1 MGKAY
6 MLLSTITLYIGAPIE
21 EESERVVL
29 RTLLAILEERAVPA
43 VVFANLHIGGRQLD
57 FVVGTDQLTL
67 VIEAKGASHPLRGRY
82 NGDWAALTRTRRWK
96 PYRNAYLQAL
106 QAKNVLRDAM
116 RAHDASLSGYP
127 NACVMFTPSLPT
139 GSDLP
144 LSNVKVSLNDLG
156 ELSALI
162 DQSSMLRWSPDRWHH
177 FAKAHGLQLIT
188 DAESAF
194 DTRLLNAE
202 KSLHRY
208 MSAFAATYGPMAA
221 RYVPDIYDQDGQ
233 AYEFGDIEVALLRE
247 RVDLLIRGPS
257 GCGKTLLSLCLAN
270 RVVASDIVPILVDC
284 KSFDG
289 LLATSLDREATLLDL
304 RSAATLIAAA
314 RRMSWP
320 IAMFVDGYN
329 ECQEASRVQLTR
341 ALRAASVR
349 YNAMIVITSQID
361 IERPDLLQLRHVSV
375 GRPGNELKAKIAN
388 INLSSDASLIP
399 LLEAAT
405 TGIEADLIGQI
416 GREIPQSS
424 SRFALFD
431 YFVRRKLGDSATDGI
446 RLLCAIAGRL
456 VDRMTFSLSIR
467 EVDRLLAELDLPAST
482 LRQVYGSGVLNLR
495 GDRVSLCHEMY
506 LNAFATE
513 ALVRQTGL
521 DADAILTA
529 LAVPK
534 YGALRTFIIG
544 AIEDEPLLA
553 TILSR
558 VSDSTLLEACLIG
571 ECGSVARLFITD
583 AIAALPARLMEEATR
598 LRFEVTADR
607 WWNVAVTPGSLTAW
621 SDRDFALLSVLT
633 VGMAEGRW
641 IKEVLGA
648 VKSMDA
654 TLVAEF
660 RRLHPE
666 AAEKKVNIRSGLFAV
681 TYVFGSER
689 VGLTR
694 LTSALHSGSLT
705 LRRAGTSALAAAL
718 ELAWRE
724 VESPGQLYFVLVL
737 SRLTYEIRSSFAQY
751 VLPYFQH
758 ERWKFLPYHVR
769 LDLLDYAHALREV
782 PDHIRQGYIDV
793 LQDLLPDLHPWLA
806 QTAIEALS
814 GLGALKEEEDQHVES
829 IRLQVCGILS
839 SESAE
844 APGAAWEVYN
854 AQFDHPLCSAYIQ
867 VLEELPAQE
876 RLSLLRLACEGA
888 EGEAFFL
895 SSLIDELARLGD
907 RLAIPYIMRW
917 TQLPAQ
923 QSKLPQQAIETFVA
937 AFVALGIL
945 EYDLPAET
953 LRFEGEPHED
963 VLLACGVLY
972 HWLQRRDASS
982 VLEEKQAAL
991 ALDVLQSNPAVA
1003 VGVLYT
1009 ISKSISDFGGRSV
1022 ELVCAFPNQALEIC
1036 RATLQSPSAQP
1047 GYFDG
1052 AFFTDHTGILN
1063 FAINII
1069 GRYGSVGDLA
1079 RLRLLIDDSQSALTA
1094 LRAIKSI
1101 EERRG

>member
-1 MGKAY
+1 MF
-6 MLLSTITLYIGAPIE
+6 LSTITLFIGAPIE

-43 VVFANLHIGGRQLD
+43 TVFANLHIGGRQLD
-57 FVVGTDQLTL
+57 FVIGTDQLTL
-67 VIEAKGASHPLRGRY
+67 VIEAKGASYPLRGSY
-82 NGDWAALTRTRRWK
+82 NGDWAALIRTGRWK
-96 PYRNAYLQAL
+96 PYRNAYLQVL
-106 QAKNVLRDAM
+106 QAKNELRDAM

-127 NACVMFTPSLPT
+127 NACVLFTPSLPT

-144 LSNVKVSLNDLG
+144 ASNHKVNLNDLG

-162 DQSSMLRWSPDRWHH
+162 NQSSSLRWSRDRWHH
-177 FAKAHGLQLIT
+177 FAETHGLQRIT
-188 DAESAF
+188 DAEHAF
-194 DTRLLNAE
+194 DTRLLDAE
-202 KSLHRY
+202 QSLHRY
-208 MSAFAATYGPMAA
+208 TSAFAATYGPMAA
-221 RYVPDIYDQDGQ
+221 RYVSDIYDQDGQ
-233 AYEFGDIEVALLRE
+233 AYELGDIEVALLRE
-247 RVDLLIRGPS
+247 RANLLIRGPS

-270 RVVASDIVPILVDC
+270 RVVARGIVPVLVDC

-289 LLATSLDREATLLDL
+289 QLATSLDREAALLDL
-304 RSAATLIAAA
+304 QSAAALIAAA
-314 RRMSWP
+314 RRMSRP
-320 IAMFVDGYN
+320 IAVFVDGYN

-349 YNAMIVITSQID
+349 YNTLIVITSLID

-375 GRPGNELKAKIAN
+375 GRPGNELKAKIAS

-405 TGIEADLIGQI
+405 TGLEADLIGQI

-431 YFVRRKLGDSATDGI
+431 FFVRRKLGDSATDGI

-467 EVDRLLAELDLPAST
+467 EVDRLLAGLDLPTST
-482 LRQVYGSGVLNLR
+482 LRQAHGSGILNLR

-506 LNAFATE
+506 LSVFATE
-513 ALVRQTGL
+513 ALVRQAGL
-521 DADAILTA
+521 DDGAILAA
-529 LAVPK
+529 LAIPK

-544 AIEDEPLLA
+544 AIEDESLLA

-558 VSDSTLLEACLIG
+558 VSDSKLLEACLIG
-571 ECGSVARLFITD
+571 ECGSAARLLITD
-583 AIAALPARLMEEATR
+583 AIAALPARLTEEATR

-607 WWNVAVTPGSLTAW
+607 WWNVAVDPSSLTAW
-621 SDRDFALLSVLT
+621 SDRDFALLTVLT
-633 VGMAEGRW
+633 AEMAEGRW

-654 TLVAEF
+654 TLAAEF

-666 AAEKKVNIRSGLFAV
+666 AAEKQVNIRSGLFAV
-681 TYVFGSER
+681 TYLFGSES
-689 VGLTR
+689 VGLTHIA
-694 LTSALHSGSLT
+694 SDLHSGFLA
-705 LRRAGTSALAAAL
+705 LHKAGTSTLAASL
-718 ELAWRE
+718 ELAWYE
-724 VESPGQLYFVLVL
+724 VESPGELYFALAL
-737 SRLTYEIRSSFAQY
+737 SRLAYEIRSSFAQY
-751 VLPYFQH
+751 VLPYLQQ

-782 PDHIRQGYIDV
+782 PDHIRQGYVDV

-814 GLGALKEEEDQHVES
+814 GLGALQEEEDQHVES
-829 IRLQVCGILS
+829 ARLQVCEILS

-844 APGAAWEVYN
+844 ASGAAWGFYN
-854 AQFDHPLCSAYIQ
+854 AQFDHPFCSAYIE

-888 EGEAFFL
+888 EGDAFFL

-907 RLAIPYIMRW
+907 RLAIPYITRW

-937 AFVALGIL
+937 AFVALGAL
-945 EYDLPAET
+945 ENDLPAET
-953 LRFEGEPHED
+953 LRFGGQPRED
-963 VLLACGVLY
+963 ALLACGVLY

-982 VLEEKQAAL
+982 VLEENQATL
-991 ALDVLQSNPAVA
+991 AVEVLQSNPAVA

-1009 ISKSISDFGGRSV
+1009 ISKSISGFRGRSV
-1022 ELVCAFPNQALEIC
+1022 ELVRAFPDQALEIC
-1036 RATLQSPSAQP
+1036 RAALQSPSIQP

-1052 AFFTDHTGILN
+1052 AFFTDHAEILN
-1063 FAINII
+1063 FAINVI
-1069 GRYGSVGDLA
+1069 GRHGSVGDLA
-1079 RLRLLIDDSQSALTA
+1079 RLRLLIDDSQTALTA
-1094 LRAIKSI
+1094 LSAIKSI
-1101 EERRG
+1101 EERRE

>member
-1 MGKAY
+1 
-6 MLLSTITLYIGAPIE
+6 MLSSTITLYMGAPIE

-29 RTLLAILEERAVPA
+29 RTLLTILKERNVPA
-43 VVFANLHIGGRQLD
+43 AVFANLHIGGRQLD
-57 FVVGTDQLTL
+57 FVIGTDQLTL
-67 VIEAKGASHPLRGRY
+67 VIEAKTTAYPLRGRY
-82 NGDWAALTRTRRWK
+82 NGEWESLTRMGQWRR
-96 PYRNAYLQAL
+96 YRNAYLQAL
-106 QAKNVLRDAM
+106 QAKYALRDAM
-116 RAHDASLSGYP
+116 RTHDASLSGYP
-127 NACVMFTPSLPT
+127 NACVMFTPALPA

-144 LSNVKVSLNDLG
+144 ASDLKVSLNDLG
-156 ELSALI
+156 ELAALI
-162 DQSSMLRWSPDRWHH
+162 DQSSILRWSPDRWHH
-177 FAKAHGLQLIT
+177 FAEAHGLQRIT
-188 DAESAF
+188 DAESAL
-194 DTRLLNAE
+194 DTRLLEAE

-208 MSAFAATYGPMAA
+208 TSAFAATYGPMAT

-233 AYEFGDIEVALLRE
+233 VYELGDIEAALLRE
-247 RVDLLIRGPS
+247 RTDLLIRGPS

-270 RVVASDIVPILVDC
+270 RIVADGIVPVLVDC

-289 LLATSLDREATLLDL
+289 QLATSLDREATLLDMQ
-304 RSAATLIAAA
+304 SAAALIAAA
-314 RRMSWP
+314 RRMSRP
-320 IAMFVDGYN
+320 VAVFVDGYN
-329 ECQEASRVQLTR
+329 ECRDATRVQLTR

-361 IERPDLLQLRHVSV
+361 VERPDLLQLQHISV
-375 GRPGNELKAKIAN
+375 GRPGNELKAKIAS
-388 INLSSDASLIP
+388 IDPSSDSSLIP

-431 YFVRRKLGDSATDGI
+431 YFVRRKLGNSATDGI

-467 EVDRLLAELDLPAST
+467 EVDRLLAELDLPAAT
-482 LRQVYGSGVLNLR
+482 LRLAHGCGVLDLR

-513 ALVRQTGL
+513 ALVREIGSN
-521 DADAILTA
+521 ADVILAT

-534 YGALRTFIIG
+534 YDALRTFIIG
-544 AIEDEPLLA
+544 AIEDESLLA

-558 VSDSTLLEACLIG
+558 ISDSNLLEACLIG
-571 ECGSVARLFITD
+571 ECGSAARLLVTD
-583 AIAALPARLMEEATR
+583 AIALLPVRLMEEAAR

-607 WWNVAVTPGSLTAW
+607 GWNVAVNPGSLTAW

-641 IKEVLGA
+641 IKEVLRA

-654 TLVAEF
+654 TLDAEF
-660 RRLHPE
+660 RRLYPE
-666 AAEKKVNIRSGLFAV
+666 AAEKQVNIRSGLFAGA
-681 TYVFGSER
+681 YIFGSEN

-694 LTSALHSGSLT
+694 LASAIHSGSLT
-705 LRRAGTSALAAAL
+705 LRRASTSALAATL
-718 ELAWRE
+718 ELTWRE
-724 VESPGQLYFVLVL
+724 VESPGQLYFILAL
-737 SRLTYEIRSSFAQY
+737 SRLVYEIRSGFAQY
-751 VLPYFQH
+751 VLPYLQQ
-758 ERWKFLPYHVR
+758 ERWKLLPYHVR

-782 PDHIRQGYIDV
+782 PDHIQQGYIDA

-814 GLGALKEEEDQHVES
+814 GLGALQEEEDQHVDS
-829 IRLQVCGILS
+829 VRLQVCEILS

-844 APGAAWEVYN
+844 APGAAWGVYN

-867 VLEELPAQE
+867 VLEELPAKE
-876 RLSLLRLACEGA
+876 RLSMLRLACEGA

-895 SSLIDELARLGD
+895 SSLIDELARQGD
-907 RLAIPYIMRW
+907 HLAIPYIMPW

-923 QSKLPQQAIETFVA
+923 QSMMPQQAIETFVA
-937 AFVALGIL
+937 AFMALGTF
-945 EYDLPAET
+945 EVDLPAET
-953 LRFEGEPHED
+953 LRRRGEPRED
-963 VLLACGVLY
+963 ALLACGVLY

-982 VLEEKQAAL
+982 ALEEKQVVL

-1003 VGVLYT
+1003 AGVLYT
-1009 ISKSISDFGGRSV
+1009 ISSSLSDFGGRSV
-1022 ELVCAFPNQALEIC
+1022 ELVRAFPDQALDIC
-1036 RATLQSPSAQP
+1036 RAALKSPNTQP
-1047 GYFDG
+1047 DYFDG
-1052 AFFTDHTGILN
+1052 AFFTGHAGILN
-1063 FAINII
+1063 FAINVI
-1069 GRYGSVGDLA
+1069 GRYGSVGDLV
-1079 RLRLLIDDSQSALTA
+1079 RLRLLIDDQQSAASA
-1094 LRAIKSI
+1094 LRAVKLI